1 MFEIGGT
8 MWPGL
13 GKVVEET
20 GELNTVLGKL
30 MATGGKVDYF
40 DGRDLKTEL
49 EEEMADVMAA
59 IHFLMEYN
67 PTLSQQKIFDRCNAK
82 YKQFVEWHNQR
93 LKT

>member
-30 MATGGKVDYF
+30 IATQGNPSYWG
-40 DGRDLKTEL
+40 GRDLVKEL
-49 EEEMADVMAA
+49 EDEMADTMAA
-59 IHFLMEYN
+59 IHFLMDHN
-67 PTLSQQKIFDRCNAK
+67 SLLSQQKIFDRCNAK
-82 YKQFVEWHNQR
+82 YKQFVEWHNQGP
-93 LKT
+93 KT